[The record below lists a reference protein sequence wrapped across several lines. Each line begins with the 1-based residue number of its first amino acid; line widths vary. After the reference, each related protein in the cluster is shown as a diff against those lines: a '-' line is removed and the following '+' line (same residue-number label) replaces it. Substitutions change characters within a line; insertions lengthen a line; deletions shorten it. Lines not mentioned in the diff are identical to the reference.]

1 MPGFFIPFYALTALV
16 GLFTFAAAD
25 GYLGFFGALMTLF
38 GVLMA
43 YGVVKRHYD
52 AQDSSAH

>member
-1 MPGFFIPFYALTALV
+1 MPGFFIPFYAVMALV

-25 GYLGFFGALMTLF
+25 GYLGVFGGLMLLF

-43 YGVVKRHYD
+43 YGVVKRVYD
-52 AQDSSAH
+52 ARDAASP